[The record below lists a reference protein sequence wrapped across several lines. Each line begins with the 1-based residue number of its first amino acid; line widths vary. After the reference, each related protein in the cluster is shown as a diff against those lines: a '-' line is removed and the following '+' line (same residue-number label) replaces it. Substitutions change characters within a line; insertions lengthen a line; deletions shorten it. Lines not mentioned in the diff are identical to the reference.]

1 MTPSI
6 VYFDGLCNLC
16 DGFVRFVLARDR
28 RGRFRFASL
37 QGETARRRLE
47 NRFTGEALATV
58 VLEEPRRFRIRS
70 DAALAILTGLGGP
83 WRLAGALRILPRPLR
98 DAMYDY
104 VARKRFAWYGRR
116 DTCRIPTPEEAA
128 RFLP

>member
-1 MTPSI
+1 VTPSV
-6 VYFDGLCNLC
+6 VYFDGLCHLC

-28 RGRFRFASL
+28 RRRFRFAPL

-47 NRFTGEALATV
+47 GRFTGDALGSV

-83 WRLAGALRILPRPLR
+83 WRLAGALRIIPRLLR

-116 DTCRIPTPEEAA
+116 DTCRIPTPEEAE

>member
-28 RGRFRFASL
+28 RRRFRFASL

-47 NRFTGEALATV
+47 GRFTGDALATV
-58 VLEEPRRFRIRS
+58 VLEEPRRFRVRS

-83 WRLAGALRILPRPLR
+83 WRLAGALRIIPRPLR

-116 DTCRIPTPEEAA
+116 DACRIPTPEEEA

>member
-1 MTPSI
+1 MPSI

-16 DGFVRFVLARDR
+16 DGFVRLVLARDR
-28 RGRFRFASL
+28 RRRFRFASL

-47 NRFTGEALATV
+47 GRFTGDALATV

-70 DAALAILTGLGGP
+70 DAALAILAGLGGP
-83 WRLAGALRILPRPLR
+83 WRLAGALRVIPRPLR

-116 DTCRIPTPEEAA
+116 DACRIPTPEEAA

>member
-1 MTPSI
+1 VTPSV
-6 VYFDGLCNLC
+6 VYFDGLCHLC

-28 RGRFRFASL
+28 RRRFRFAPL

-47 NRFTGEALATV
+47 GRFSGDALSTV

-83 WRLAGALRILPRPLR
+83 WRLAGALRIIPRPLR

-116 DTCRIPTPEEAA
+116 DTCRIPTPEEAE

>member
-1 MTPSI
+1 MTPSV
-6 VYFDGLCNLC
+6 VYFDGLCHLC

-28 RGRFRFASL
+28 RRRFRFAPL

-47 NRFTGEALATV
+47 GRFTGDALGSV

-70 DAALAILTGLGGP
+70 DAALAILTGLGGA
-83 WRLAGALRILPRPLR
+83 WRLAGALRIIPRPLR

-116 DTCRIPTPEEAA
+116 DTCRIPTPEEAE

>member
-1 MTPSI
+1 MTPSV
-6 VYFDGLCNLC
+6 VYFDGLCHLC

-28 RGRFRFASL
+28 RRRFRFAPL

-47 NRFTGEALATV
+47 GRFTGDALGSV

-83 WRLAGALRILPRPLR
+83 WRLAGALRIIPRLLR

-116 DTCRIPTPEEAA
+116 DTCRIPTPEEAE

>member
-1 MTPSI
+1 VTPSV
-6 VYFDGLCNLC
+6 VYFDGLCHLC

-28 RGRFRFASL
+28 RRRFRFAPL

-47 NRFTGEALATV
+47 GRFTGDAPGSV

-70 DAALAILTGLGGP
+70 DAALAILTGLGGS
-83 WRLAGALRILPRPLR
+83 WRLAGALRIIPRPLR

-116 DTCRIPTPEEAA
+116 DTCRIPTPEEAE